1 MKAAAVFLILFSFS
15 ALSLAQDG
23 VIEATTASGE
33 KVRLLPNGRWEF
45 ADQKKAEVQRAAAQ
59 AETSREQRAQGG
71 LFGIGRKIYEGDK
84 DYNRGTLNP
93 AKH

>member
-1 MKAAAVFLILFSFS
+1 MKAVAFLLPLLVSVSAVG
-15 ALSLAQDG
+15 QEN
-23 VIEATTASGE
+23 VIEATTAAGE

-45 ADQKKAEVQRAAAQ
+45 VDQKKAEVQRATAQ
-59 AETSREQRAQGG
+59 AEATREQRSQGG
-71 LFGIGRKIYEGDK
+71 LFGIGRKVYEGDK